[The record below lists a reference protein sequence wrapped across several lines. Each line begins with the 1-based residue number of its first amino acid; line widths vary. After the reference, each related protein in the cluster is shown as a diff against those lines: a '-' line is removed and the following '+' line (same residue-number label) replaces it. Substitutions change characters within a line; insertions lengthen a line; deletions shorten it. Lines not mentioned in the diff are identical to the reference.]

1 MTPHVEEPPSEK
13 LAFDDLQIL
22 EDVSDLRVE
31 DGPANSLR
39 VHRKGAVHENASAVW
54 AFPFTDRRHWIQL
67 RDADEKTIGLIPD
80 IHDVE
85 RASRDVL
92 QRSLE
97 RRYFLPK
104 IQRVHSTRE
113 EFGLLTVDADTDRG
127 RISFTI
133 NNPRENIH
141 WVGQTRILFVD
152 PEENRYEIPDVEA
165 LDAKSRA
172 LIANVV

>member
-1 MTPHVEEPPSEK
+1 VEEPLSEQPG
-13 LAFDDLQIL
+13 FVDLQIL

-31 DGPANSLR
+31 EGPANSII
-39 VHRKGAVHENASAVW
+39 VHLKGAVYENASAVW
-54 AFPFTDRRHWIQL
+54 AFPFTDRRHWIQV
-67 RDADEKTIGLIPD
+67 RDSDENPRGLISA

-141 WVGQTRILFVD
+141 WVGQTRFLFVA